1 MASAT
6 FGEEMWSCRG
16 VGLGRVMSTIKMRN
30 TKPVKLVLEAAD
42 EQEEKRRRSI
52 AFAEVS
58 EEQKQMDKQVRD
70 IVHFIFKNII

>member
-1 MASAT
+1 
-6 FGEEMWSCRG
+6 
-16 VGLGRVMSTIKMRN
+16 MRN